1 MSTPI
6 DIPVSPSAEDIALA
20 QESSRTLAEF
30 GGQKLTVSVASGDR
44 TKKVELPAPAVEMLI
59 NMLTE
64 MAEGNA
70 ITLVPTHALLTTQQ
84 AANMLGV
91 SRPFIIQQMK
101 DAQIP
106 FQKIGTHRRIAFT
119 DLVKY
124 RRRMAEESDKAMNE
138 LVAQAQELSM
148 GY

>member
-1 MSTPI
+1 
-6 DIPVSPSAEDIALA
+6 
-20 QESSRTLAEF
+20 
-30 GGQKLTVSVASGDR
+30 
-44 TKKVELPAPAVEMLI
+44 MLI